1 MNRIAYVITRT
12 DDDRDE
18 EDRVMSSGTRLL
30 ADGQDPAAFA
40 IARLAQNRANHSYYD
55 GPRRIAYW
63 PHPDDQPLPR
73 TAPPGAQHI
82 DG

>member
-1 MNRIAYVITRT
+1 MPRYAYVITRT

-40 IARLAQNRANHSYYD
+40 AARLVQNRVEHSYYT

-63 PHPDDQPLPR
+63 PHQDGALPR
-73 TAPPGAQHI
+73 TAPAGSQHL